1 MAKKS
6 AVVKNERRK
15 KLAKANAGKRAELKA
30 IANDKNAS
38 FDERLKAM
46 IKLSE
51 MPRNSSKTRVRN
63 RCEITGRPRGY
74 YRKFSMSRIALR
86 TLGAFGRIVGLKKS
100 SW

>member
-15 KLAKANAGKRAELKA
+15 ELVKTNANKRANLKS